1 MKAAVL
7 HAPFDLRIE
16 DVPKPEVKPG
26 YVVLRVRAAG
36 ICRTDLEIYRGA
48 GTPEELGLKGGLPAI
63 LGHEFSGEVSE
74 IGEDVKGFKP
84 GDRVTCECIIGC
96 GVCSYCL
103 SGKYNLCPNT
113 LGFSNGAFAEFTAVP
128 AKGLHKLPDNVSFEE
143 GAVTEP
149 TAVSVYAIERAE
161 IKPGDTVAIL
171 GAGTMGFLCLQV
183 ARAFGADR
191 VLLTGTR
198 DERLELGVKLGADLT
213 INVRREDPVKRILKE
228 TEGQGVDSVII
239 AAAGDPGVLGRAIKI
254 VRRGGHIAVIGLAG
268 RKPSQ
273 LLSDEIV
280 FKDLT
285 IRGVYAS
292 PNTWKT
298 ALYLMKKNLVKPRE
312 IITHRFPLEKAP
324 EAFRLL
330 DERKGVKVI
339 LMA

>member
-16 DVPKPEVKPG
+16 DVPKPEVRPG
-26 YVVLRVRAAG
+26 YVVLRVKAAG

-48 GTPEELGLKGGLPAI
+48 GTPEELGLKGGLPTI

-74 IGEDVKGFKP
+74 IGDGVKGFRP

-103 SGKYNLCPNT
+103 SGRYNLCLNT
-113 LGFSNGAFAEFTAVP
+113 LDFSNGAFAEFTAVP
-128 AKGLHKLPDNVSFEE
+128 AKGLHKLPDNISFEE
-143 GAVTEP
+143 GALTEP
-149 TAVSVYAIERAE
+149 TAVSVYAVKRAG

-171 GAGTMGFLCLQV
+171 GAGTIGFLCLQV
-183 ARAFGADR
+183 AKAFGADR

-198 DERLELGVKLGADLT
+198 DERLELGVKLGADLA
-213 INVRREDPVKRILKE
+213 INVRREDPVRRVLEE
-228 TEGQGVDSVII
+228 TGGRGVDSVII
-239 AAAGDPGVLGRAIKI
+239 AAAGDPGVLGQAIKM
-254 VRRGGHIAVIGLAG
+254 VRRGGHIAIIGLAG
-268 RKPSQ
+268 KKQSQ
-273 LLSDEIV
+273 LFSDEIV

-292 PNTWKT
+292 PNTWET
-298 ALYLMKKNLVKPRE
+298 ALYLMRKNLVKPRE
-312 IITHRFPLEKAP
+312 IITHRFPLERVL

-339 LMA
+339 LRT